1 MGPGRY
7 GGLNASLGVV
17 AVTLVVAIVVAAIV
31 SIGGGLFRPLV
42 THEPAALAAA
52 AAARPGQS

>member
-7 GGLNASLGVV
+7 AGMSRSLGAV
-17 AVTLVVAIVVAAIV
+17 AFTLLVAIVVIAIV
-31 SIGGGLFRPLV
+31 SIGGGVVHPLV

-52 AAARPGQS
+52 AAPAPPG